1 MSYEHLIYDVSD
13 GIATVTLNRPE
24 QRNALSRAMVNELVH
39 ALTAVRDDA
48 DVRCLV
54 LTGAGKVFCAGGDL
68 AAFKE
73 EKPTALRHFENGAM
87 AELLG
92 LLPKLGKPSICAAN
106 GPILAGGTGLAFSCT
121 FVIAKEGASFGMPE
135 MNIGGF
141 PFMVSALA
149 SRQAPPRKVAQM
161 AFFGETCDAEQG
173 VEWGLINKVVPA
185 DEFDDVVADWAK
197 RLAAKSPLMLRLGA
211 DCFHEQSMLDME
223 RASQLI
229 THYMLL
235 AMESDDMKEGIT
247 AFFEKRAPVWKGC

>member
-1 MSYEHLIYDVSD
+1 MSYEHLIYDVSE
-13 GIATVTLNRPE
+13 GVATVTLNRPD
-24 QRNALSRAMVNELVH
+24 QRNALSRQMVHELID
-39 ALTAVRDDA
+39 ALTTVRDDA

-73 EKPTALRHFENGAM
+73 EKPTAQRHFENGAM
-87 AELLG
+87 AQLLG
-92 LLPKLGKPSICAAN
+92 LLPRLGKPSICAAN

-141 PFMVSALA
+141 PFMVSMLA

-161 AFFGETCDAEQG
+161 AFFGETCPPEQG

-185 DEFDDVVADWAK
+185 DEFDGAVADWAR

-211 DCFHEQSMLDME
+211 DCFYEQSLLDRE
-223 RASQLI
+223 RASELI

-235 AMESDDMKEGIT
+235 AIESEDMKEGIT
-247 AFFEKRAPVWKGC
+247 AFFEKREPVWKGC

>member
-1 MSYEHLIYDVSD
+1 MSYEHLLYDVSD
-13 GIATVTLNRPE
+13 GVATVTLNRPD
-24 QRNALSRAMVNELVH
+24 QRNAMSREMVLELLD
-39 ALTAVRDDA
+39 ALTAVRDDD

-73 EKPTALRHFENGAM
+73 QKPTAVRHFENGSM
-87 AELLG
+87 AELLR
-92 LLPKLGKPSICAAN
+92 LLPRLGKPSICAAN
-106 GPILAGGTGLAFSCT
+106 GPVLAGGTGLAFSCT
-121 FVIAKEGASFGMPE
+121 FVIAKEGATFGMPE

-149 SRQAPPRKVAQM
+149 SRQAPPRKVAEL
-161 AFFGETCDAEQG
+161 AFFGETLDAHVG

-185 DEFDDVVADWAK
+185 EEFEDTVADWAR

-211 DCFHEQSMLDME
+211 DCFFEQSQLDLDK
-223 RASQLI
+223 ASNLI

-235 AMESDDMKEGIT
+235 AMESEDMREGIT
-247 AFFEKRAPVWKGC
+247 AFFEKRQPVWKGC

>member
-1 MSYEHLIYDVSD
+1 MSYEHLIYDVSE
-13 GIATVTLNRPE
+13 GVATVTLNRPD
-24 QRNALSRAMVNELVH
+24 QRNALSRQMVLELID

-54 LTGAGKVFCAGGDL
+54 LTGSGSVFCAGGDL

-73 EKPTALRHFENGAM
+73 QKPTARRHFENGTM
-87 AELLG
+87 AQLLS
-92 LLPKLGKPSICAAN
+92 LLPRLGKPSICAAN

-121 FVIAKEGASFGMPE
+121 FVIAKEGATFGMPE

-149 SRQAPPRKVAQM
+149 SRQAPPRKVAEM
-161 AFFGETCDAEQG
+161 AFFGQTCDAQQG

-185 DEFDDVVADWAK
+185 DEFADAVADWA
-197 RLAAKSPLMLRLGA
+197 RQLASKSPLMLRLGA
-211 DCFHEQSMLDME
+211 DCFYEQSLLDRE
-223 RASQLI
+223 RAADLM

-235 AMESDDMKEGIT
+235 AIESEDMKEGIT
-247 AFFEKRAPVWKGC
+247 AFFEKREPVWKGC